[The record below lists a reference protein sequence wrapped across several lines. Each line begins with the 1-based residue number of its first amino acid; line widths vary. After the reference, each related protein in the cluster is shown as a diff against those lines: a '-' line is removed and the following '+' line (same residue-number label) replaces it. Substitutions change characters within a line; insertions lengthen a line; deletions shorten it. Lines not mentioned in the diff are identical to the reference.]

1 MSASRAGG
9 ILTTAAF
16 LSDLDLVRNDTRKH
30 SVRSAATAGGAGLR
44 AAAVRLLNDLL
55 ASELI
60 WLMRYRRRYLLCSGK
75 PEVGSACAGEEIAPA
90 DRLARRIVELGG
102 EPDLDPHHLLSRSR
116 ARYAARGSVRAMI
129 REDLLGER
137 IVMESYA
144 EVIRFLGD
152 GDPSTREMLEENLF
166 REARRAGELS
176 DLLRELEGQESLIH
190 AGC

>member
-1 MSASRAGG
+1 
-9 ILTTAAF
+9 LTTAAF
-16 LSDLDLVRNDTRKH
+16 LSDLDLVRSDTRKH
-30 SVRSAATAGGAGLR
+30 SVRSVTTAGGAGRR

-60 WLMRYRRRYLLCSGK
+60 WLMRYRRRYPLCSGK
-75 PEVGSACAGEEIAPA
+75 PEVGGAGEEIAPA

-102 EPDLDPHHLLSRSR
+102 EPDLDPYHLLSRSR

-152 GDPSTREMLEENLF
+152 GDPSTREMLEENLV
-166 REARRAGELS
+166 RETTRAEQLS

>member
-1 MSASRAGG
+1 MSASLAGG
-9 ILTTAAF
+9 IVTTAAF
-16 LSDLDLVRNDTRKH
+16 LSDLDLVRSDTRKH
-30 SVRSAATAGGAGLR
+30 SARSATTAGGAGRR

-60 WLMRYRRRYLLCSGK
+60 WLMRYRRRYLLRGGK
-75 PEVGSACAGEEIAPA
+75 PEVASAHAGQEVAPA

-137 IVMESYA
+137 IVMETYA

-166 REARRAGELS
+166 REATRAGQLS
-176 DLLRELEGQESLIH
+176 ELLRQLEGH
-190 AGC
+190 DP